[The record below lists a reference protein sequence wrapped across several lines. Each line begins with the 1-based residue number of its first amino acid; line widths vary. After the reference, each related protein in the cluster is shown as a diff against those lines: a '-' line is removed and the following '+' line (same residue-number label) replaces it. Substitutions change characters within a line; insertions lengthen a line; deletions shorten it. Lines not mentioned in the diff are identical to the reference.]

1 MSSLKQFLA
10 TTSGMLVMDSVKYY
24 YDVFTRAKRVKSLTP
39 AEVYAKAKRKKKN
52 RAVKK
57 AKIASR
63 KHK

>member
-10 TTSGMLVMDSVKYY
+10 TTAAMLALDSANYY
-24 YDVFTRAKRVKSLTP
+24 YDAPARATCVKNLTP
-39 AEVYAKAKRKKKN
+39 SEIAAKAKRKKKN
-52 RAVKK
+52 KAVKK